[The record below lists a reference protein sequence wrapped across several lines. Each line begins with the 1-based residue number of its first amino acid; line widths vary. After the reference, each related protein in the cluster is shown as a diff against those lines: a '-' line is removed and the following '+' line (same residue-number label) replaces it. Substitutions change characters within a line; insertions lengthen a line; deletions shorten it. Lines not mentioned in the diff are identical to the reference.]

1 MTVLTHVRAKSTVF
15 GPNEANEFS
24 ENDEVRGDEKSRGE
38 NCCGYSGGRFYHVF
52 YLKLW
57 R

>member
-38 NCCGYSGGRFYHVF
+38 NCCSYSSGRFYHVF
-52 YLKLW
+52 
-57 R
+57 